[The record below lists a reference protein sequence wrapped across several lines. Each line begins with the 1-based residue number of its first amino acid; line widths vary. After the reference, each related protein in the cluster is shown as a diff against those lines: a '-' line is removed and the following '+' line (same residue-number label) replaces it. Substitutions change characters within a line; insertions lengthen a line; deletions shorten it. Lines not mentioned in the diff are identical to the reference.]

1 MSRRRTILS
10 LALGLGS
17 LILAGLGLRD
27 WAIEIGRAAAY
38 ADRALAGYG
47 IALTARGP
55 ASLALL
61 PLPRLTLDRV
71 RLAVPGPEGAVLAD
85 GGRLTIDLGI
95 LGLMAGRATVA
106 GASLD
111 GARLSRDSAAWAGL
125 VARLSERMRA
135 GVSERPRRIGLRGAR
150 LADGPEAGHDHA
162 EDIHAEDTLAEA
174 IDDARDIDLDL
185 AWPLWSASA
194 DLRAALSW
202 RGVPTRIAL
211 TSLRP
216 ADLAAGRRSPFAVD
230 VTWAGG
236 SLSADGS
243 AGLPEDGSAMP
254 VLAGRARFETR
265 SLPETLAWLGR
276 DAPLAPLAGTFTLE
290 GSFESAGRSASWPSL
305 RVGLG
310 SNALEGAGAVTL
322 GVGDIA
328 RVSVQATLAAESLNF
343 APIVGALVRLLE
355 PVPIPLTLAPLTRA
369 DLDLRLS
376 AASGR
381 IGPLQVQDLAAS
393 VLVREASVEVALNR
407 ARVQEGTLKGRL
419 TLASGA
425 DPADT
430 EAKVQGSFDRL
441 DLGGLL
447 GEIGEA
453 AWMKG
458 PMQGQVSLE
467 SRARD
472 STGLLARV
480 GGRAALSVEGGVI
493 AGLDLADVIHRN
505 GGVAPGALARRNGRT
520 SFERAAATL
529 RFSGGVGEI
538 TDATLRGPGIGAT
551 LRGQV
556 SLPEQRI
563 AAQADIALRPP
574 ADPTRGILFEISG
587 PWDAPRAQALSRD
600 EVPVPV
606 ARAGEA
612 MHPVPLDLPATL
624 GLSGHVRAYAP

>member
-27 WAIEIGRAAAY
+27 WAIETGWATACAGRSFEP
-38 ADRALAGYG
+38 YG
-47 IALTARGP
+47 IALAARGP
-55 ASLALL
+55 AHLSLL

-71 RLAVPGPEGAVLAD
+71 RLTAPGPEGAVLAE
-85 GGRLTIDLGI
+85 GRRLAIDLDI
-95 LGLMAGRATVA
+95 LGLLAGRAAASGVA
-106 GASLD
+106 LD
-111 GARLSRDSAAWAGL
+111 GARLSRDAAAWAGPF
-125 VARLSERMRA
+125 ARLSERMRA
-135 GVSERPRRIGLRGAR
+135 GVGERPRRISLSRAR
-150 LADGPEAGHDHA
+150 LADGPDTGRDDA
-162 EDIHAEDTLAEA
+162 EDSDTEDS
-174 IDDARDIDLDL
+174 DVRDIALEF
-185 AWPLWSASA
+185 AWPPWSASA
-194 DLRAALSW
+194 DLRAAVSW

-211 TSLRP
+211 TNLRP

-230 VTWAGG
+230 ASWAGG
-236 SLSADGS
+236 SLSADGA
-243 AGLPEDGSAMP
+243 AGLPEDGSPMP
-254 VLAGRARFETR
+254 TLAGRARFETR

-290 GSFESAGRSASWPSL
+290 GRFETAGRSASWPSL
-305 RVGLG
+305 RIGLG
-310 SNALEGAGAVTL
+310 GNALEGAGAVTL
-322 GVGDIA
+322 GVGDAA
-328 RVSVQATLAAESLNF
+328 RASIQATLAAESLNF
-343 APIVGALVRLLE
+343 APIVGALLRLFE
-355 PVPIPLTLAPLTRA
+355 PVPIPLALAPLTRA

-381 IGPLQVQDLAAS
+381 IGPLQVADLAAS

-458 PMQGQVSLE
+458 PVQGQVSLE
-467 SRARD
+467 SSARD
-472 STGLLARV
+472 STGLLAHV

-505 GGVAPGALARRNGRT
+505 GVVAPGALARRNGRT
-520 SFERAAATL
+520 SFERATATL

-538 TDATLRGPGIGAT
+538 TDATLRGPGIGAA

-556 SLPEQRI
+556 FLPEQRV
-563 AAQADIALRPP
+563 AVQADIALRPP
-574 ADPTRGILFEISG
+574 ADPARGILFEISG
-587 PWDAPRAQALSRD
+587 PWDALRAQALSRD
-600 EVPVPV
+600 EAPNPV
-606 ARAGEA
+606 ARTGEA
-612 MHPVPLDLPATL
+612 AHQGPLGLPAAL
-624 GLSGHVRAYAP
+624 GLPGNARAYAP

>member
-10 LALGLGS
+10 LALGLAS
-17 LILAGLGLRD
+17 LILTGLGLRD
-27 WAIEIGRAAAY
+27 WAIETGRAAAY
-38 ADRALAGYG
+38 ADRAFEAYG

-55 ASLALL
+55 ASLSLL

-71 RLAVPGPEGAVLAD
+71 RLAATGPGRAVLAD
-85 GGRLTIDLGI
+85 GGRLTIDLDV
-95 LGLMAGRATVA
+95 LGLPAGRATVS

-111 GARLSRDSAAWAGL
+111 GARLSRDPAAWAGPL
-125 VARLSERMRA
+125 GRLSERMRA
-135 GVSERPRRIGLRGAR
+135 DGSERPRRIGLSRSR
-150 LADGPEAGHDHA
+150 LADGPVAGHDDA
-162 EDIHAEDTLAEA
+162 
-174 IDDARDIDLDL
+174 DDATDATDIDLDL

-194 DLRAALSW
+194 DLRAVLSW

-211 TSLRP
+211 THLRP

-230 VTWAGG
+230 VRWADG

-276 DAPLAPLAGTFTLE
+276 DAPLAPLAGTLTLE

-310 SNALEGAGAVTL
+310 GNALEGAGALT
-322 GVGDIA
+322 VGAGDA
-328 RVSVQATLAAESLNF
+328 PRVSVQATLAAEALNL
-343 APIVGALVRLLE
+343 APIVGALVRLFE
-355 PVPIPLTLAPLTRA
+355 PEPIPLALAPFTRA

-376 AASGR
+376 AAAGR
-381 IGPLQVQDLAAS
+381 IGPLQVEDLAAS

-419 TLASGA
+419 TLASGTDA
-425 DPADT
+425 ADT
-430 EAKVQGSFDRL
+430 EIKVQGSFDRL

-453 AWMKG
+453 PWMKG

-520 SFERAAATL
+520 GFERASATL
-529 RFSGGVGEI
+529 RFSEGVGEI

-563 AAQADIALRPP
+563 TAQADVALRPP
-574 ADPTRGILFEISG
+574 ADPTRGIVFEITG
-587 PWDAPRAQALSRD
+587 PWDALRAHALSRD
-600 EVPVPV
+600 EAPIPV

-612 MHPVPLDLPATL
+612 MHPGPLDLPATL
-624 GLSGHVRAYAP
+624 GLSGNVRAYAP